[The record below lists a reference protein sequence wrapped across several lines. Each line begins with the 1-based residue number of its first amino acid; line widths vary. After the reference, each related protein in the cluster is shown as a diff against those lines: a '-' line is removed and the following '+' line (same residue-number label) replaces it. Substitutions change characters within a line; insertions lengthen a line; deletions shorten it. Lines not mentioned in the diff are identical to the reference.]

1 MLRFSIW
8 NEKLKVD
15 LCTCLV
21 CFIQWSVYSPCLFRT
36 CVSPLPATLSA
47 WPVFALI
54 YIHPMHL
61 LVLNMLLPYVWCA
74 TLFCQCLLH
83 CINIVFFISAHHA
96 ASISHSVS
104 LLSIC
109 ACYTASI
116 LHSVPFSVYDSV
128 PLLCIQSLLHSA
140 TSVHT
145 GDHCQRGSRVCHAAR
160 HPGQRIWS
168 PATATW
174 TFRWICTVT
183 FTWVADLLN
192 L

>member
-1 MLRFSIW
+1 MRSLRLICVLALFVLYSG
-8 NEKLKVD
+8 
-15 LCTCLV
+15 LCTHLV
-21 CFIQWSVYSPCLFRT
+21 CFGLVSVHCLQR
-36 CVSPLPATLSA
+36 CLLDLS
-47 WPVFALI
+47 LLLYI
-54 YIHPMHL
+54 YMPMHL

-128 PLLCIQSLLHSA
+128 PLLCIQSLLHCA